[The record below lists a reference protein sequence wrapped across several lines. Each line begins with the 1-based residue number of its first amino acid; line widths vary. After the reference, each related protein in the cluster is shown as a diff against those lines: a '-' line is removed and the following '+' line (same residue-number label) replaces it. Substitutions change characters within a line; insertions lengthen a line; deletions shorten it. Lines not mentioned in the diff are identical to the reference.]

1 MGEAILPGSASGSTN
16 TGPWKRISTY
26 TNTTS
31 ILQTTTMSDA
41 WSYFYNNP
49 YSIMKIEFKI
59 AASFENGIY
68 YANMVFRNASSGNTV
83 VHSKICED
91 DSLTAGTYNVFP
103 YVIINAISDKGTQRL
118 AASIQSSY
126 NPSNI
131 TRVVYNYGTTSL
143 FFSLGNNGANSATIS
158 HSSGILTVNIYGF

>member
-26 TNTTS
+26 TNTS
-31 ILQTTTMSDA
+31 SLMQTTAMSDV

-59 AASFENGIY
+59 AASFENGLY
-68 YANMVFRNASSGNTV
+68 YANAVFRNVSQDDTV

-91 DSLTAGTYNVFP
+91 DSLSAGTYNVFP
-103 YVIINAISDKGTQRL
+103 CVMINAINDKGHRRL
-118 AASIQSSY
+118 AVSMQSSY
-126 NPSNI
+126 NPWNM
-131 TRVVYNYGTTSL
+131 TRVSYTLGTTSL
-143 FFSLGNNGANSATIS
+143 FFSLGNNGANTGTVS